1 MWYRTWSV
9 MEGSWPIIST
19 NVMEIQWNGVALKPV
34 ASLQRLLI
42 QANIFWPIKENW
54 SGIKFFTPNKSFC
67 NSAKAED
74 FEGVFLFP
82 FIFFNFL
89 KFFFPYIL
97 YLHMYL
103 HYTYSLHDA
112 YTTLTCTTY
121 NTYITIQLH

>member
-1 MWYRTWSV
+1 
-9 MEGSWPIIST
+9 
-19 NVMEIQWNGVALKPV
+19 MEIQCNGVVLKPV

-82 FIFFNFL
+82 
-89 KFFFPYIL
+89 YIL